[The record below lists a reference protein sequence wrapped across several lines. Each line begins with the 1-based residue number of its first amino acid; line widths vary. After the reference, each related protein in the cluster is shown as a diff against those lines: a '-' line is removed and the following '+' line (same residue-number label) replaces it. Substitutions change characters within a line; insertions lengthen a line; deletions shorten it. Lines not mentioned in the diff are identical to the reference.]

1 MWIGESRG
9 VGTAEA
15 DMMLSDA
22 ERTEIE
28 AELAQSY
35 TKRAAAIGAMRIV
48 QKHRGGWLSDEALT
62 EVAAFLEM
70 TPAELDGIA
79 AFYSLIFRRP
89 VGEKVLAVCD
99 SIACWQLGAESL
111 LGHLE
116 QRLGIKAGETTP
128 DGEFT
133 LIRICCLGD
142 CDHAPAMMVNETQ
155 VREVTVEVL
164 ERIIAGELP

>member
-1 MWIGESRG
+1 
-9 VGTAEA
+9 
-15 DMMLSDA
+15 MLSEE

-48 QKHRGGWLSDEALT
+48 QKHRGGWLS
-62 EVAAFLEM
+62 AFLEM
-70 TPAELDGIA
+70 TPTELDGIA

-89 VGEKVLAVCD
+89 VGRKVLAVCD

-116 QRLGIKAGETTP
+116 QRLGITAGETTP

-142 CDHAPAMMVNETQ
+142 CDHAPTMMVNDVQ